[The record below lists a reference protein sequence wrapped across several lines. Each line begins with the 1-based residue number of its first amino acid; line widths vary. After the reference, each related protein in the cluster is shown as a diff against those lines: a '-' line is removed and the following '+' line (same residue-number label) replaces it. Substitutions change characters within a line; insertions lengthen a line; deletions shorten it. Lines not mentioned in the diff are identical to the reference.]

1 MGWNELHDLAIKNEA
16 AEIKDSVLLRGT
28 IVRERAE
35 LSGMMPIHKACMYGR
50 LAAFQELQELGMQRI
65 VCIIRLNLNINSFW
79 SAPQFKPLFISGAD
93 VKCETNWGSNCLHW
107 VVKG

>member
-50 LAAFQELQELGMQRI
+50 LAAFQELQELG
-65 VCIIRLNLNINSFW
+65 VLNLFAHTSFC
-79 SAPQFKPLFISGAD
+79 SCLYELGILFISGAD